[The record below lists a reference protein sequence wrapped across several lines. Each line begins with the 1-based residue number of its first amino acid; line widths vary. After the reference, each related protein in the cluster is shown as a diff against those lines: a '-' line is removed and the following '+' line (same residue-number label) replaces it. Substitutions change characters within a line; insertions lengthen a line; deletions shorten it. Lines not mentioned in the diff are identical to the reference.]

1 MGRHA
6 DPDPLVIW
14 AIRVDMRQHVG
25 DVRVGHVNAAPIVF
39 GAVPLRLAQHVD
51 QSLRSWLDVIGA
63 AIDDPIPTAA
73 GVQRSGAD
81 HVATGLVIQAAELR
95 HMSHQRHRFR
105 QAEIQMLAAVA
116 TAGFHDHAGASYLRD
131 GLDQPGV
138 TFLPAVAAVD
148 VDDQQPLAQDT
159 ISGLEPAGFLDV
171 VQLFLVPVRR
181 NLPVSGARVLERR
194 AAVGVAAVAPPFAAF
209 VAGRAIERENMHP
222 RVPQVAIRLVFLLR
236 CRIVQLVLPLAASTC
251 PRP

>member
-25 DVRVGHVNAAPIVF
+25 NVCMGHIHAAPIVF

-73 GVQRSGAD
+73 GMDRSGSD
-81 HVATGLVIQAAELR
+81 HVATGLGVKPQKLWQVHHER
-95 HMSHQRHRFR
+95 HGFR

-159 ISGLEPAGFLDV
+159 VSGLEPSGFLDV

-181 NLPVSGARVLERR
+181 NLPVSGARVLEWRL
-194 AAVGVAAVAPPFAAF
+194 AVRVAAVAPPFAVF
-209 VAGRAIERENMHP
+209 VAGRAIERENVHTC
-222 RVPQVAIRLVFLLR
+222 VPQVAIRLAFR
-236 CRIVQLVLPLAASTC
+236 TGCCIVHIASPLGKSTC